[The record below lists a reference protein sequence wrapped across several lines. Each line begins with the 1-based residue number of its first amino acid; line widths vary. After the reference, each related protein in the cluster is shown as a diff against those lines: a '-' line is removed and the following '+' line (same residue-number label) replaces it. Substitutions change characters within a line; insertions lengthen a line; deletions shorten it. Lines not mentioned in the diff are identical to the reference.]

1 MASVTT
7 IKVVESEAALVIR
20 VNLLSDGSGELTNY
34 PFLRPSDLLPPRPNN
49 RAMFRIM
56 QVWYGLVWFDVT
68 IGAGTLQ
75 PVPIW
80 TLARDS
86 DSHTDFRSFGGVWD
100 QNVYVTPP
108 NDDNGVLTLTTN
120 GFTPVGSQG
129 SIVLSLRKLQREH
142 A

>member
-1 MASVTT
+1 MALVTT
-7 IKVVESEAALVIR
+7 IKVTESDAALVLR

-34 PFLRPSDLLPPRPNN
+34 PFLRPSELLPARPNN
-49 RAMFRIM
+49 RATFRIM

-80 TLARDS
+80 TLARDA
-86 DSHTDFRSFGGVWD
+86 DSYTDFRFFGGMFD
-100 QNVYVTPP
+100 QNVYVRPP

-120 GFTPVGSQG
+120 GFTPEGSQG
-129 SIVLSLRKLQREH
+129 SIVLALRK
-142 A
+142 ATV